1 MPKSS
6 SDQRRLIKFS
16 NYSMC
21 VTIPKWVVDQLQWQ
35 KGDLLTLDTDIKQG
49 KIILYKASAIELNR
63 NSSKNNLSPA
73 LDSSQ
78 SDLKIVSEILPE
90 KPTPKLRW

>member
-21 VTIPKWVVDQLQWQ
+21 ITIPKWVVDQLNWQ

-49 KIILYKASAIELNR
+49 KIVLYKTTPNEVNR
-63 NSSKNNLSPA
+63 NSSKNELPPSTN
-73 LDSSQ
+73 SSEN
-78 SDLKIVSEILPE
+78 DLKTVDEILPE
-90 KPTPKLRW
+90 DSTPKLRW